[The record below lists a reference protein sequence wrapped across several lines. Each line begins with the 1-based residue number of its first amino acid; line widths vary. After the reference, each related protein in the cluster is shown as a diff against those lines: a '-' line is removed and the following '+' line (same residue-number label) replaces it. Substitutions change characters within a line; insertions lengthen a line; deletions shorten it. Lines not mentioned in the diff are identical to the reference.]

1 VLLGLLTLAGAAC
14 APARSAP
21 AVGGASP
28 PQASALPACT
38 PPAVAQLRTILYFG
52 LARPAGTVSEAEWQA
67 FVRAEV
73 TPRFPEGLTAW
84 EVDGQWRG
92 ADGVVIRERSKVL
105 LLVHADTPAAQE
117 AVRALIARYKQ
128 AFEQESVLWE
138 TIPVCAVF

>member
-1 VLLGLLTLAGAAC
+1 M
-14 APARSAP
+14 
-21 AVGGASP
+21 
-28 PQASALPACT
+28 
-38 PPAVAQLRTILYFG
+38 AQLRTILYFG

-67 FVRAEV
+67 FVRDEV
-73 TPRFPEGLTAW
+73 TPGFPEGLTAW

-105 LLVHADTPAAQE
+105 LLVHRDTPAAQE

-138 TIPVCAVF
+138 TMPVCAVF